1 MSQFPPGS
9 APPPPPPPPPP
20 GDRTPAGGG
29 NQPAE
34 ATAAIKYGW
43 EKFKDN
49 WGEIT
54 VALIIGFV
62 AIVIMVVI
70 GFLIQRSLTSVDKCT
85 VKISNGV
92 IQSSGGCG
100 ESPGFFT
107 QIFAGG
113 IFQIL
118 YYLGTMVLQLFV
130 IRAALMIIKGEK
142 LEASRVMSFENFG
155 PFVLTGLLVAVMT
168 FIGLILCI
176 LPGIAVMFFT
186 MFWGYFVVD
195 KNMGPVEAIKAS
207 FDLVKENAG
216 VVIIFL
222 ILGWVVTFAGAI
234 VCLVGLIVAIPV
246 VIIATGYMYKR
257 LQGEPVAA

>member
-1 MSQFPPGS
+1 MPVS
-9 APPPPPPPPPP
+9 
-20 GDRTPAGGG
+20 GG

-43 EKFKDN
+43 EKFKEN

-54 VALIIGFV
+54 VALVIGFV
-62 AIVIMVVI
+62 AIIVLAGI
-70 GFLIQRSLTSVDKCT
+70 GFLIQRSLTSVDSCT
-85 VKISNGV
+85 IKINNGV
-92 IQSSGGCG
+92 ISSSGGCG
-100 ESPGFFT
+100 NSPGFFT
-107 QIFAGG
+107 QIFAAG

-130 IRAALMIIKGEK
+130 IRATLMIIKGEK
-142 LEASRVMSFENFG
+142 LEASRVMSLENFG
-155 PFVLTGLLVAVMT
+155 PYVLTALLVAVMT
-168 FIGLILCI
+168 FVGLILCI

-195 KNMGPVEAIKAS
+195 KNMGPVDAIKAS
-207 FDLVKENAG
+207 FDLVKDNAG
-216 VVIIFL
+216 AVIVFL
-222 ILGWVVTFAGAI
+222 ILGWVVTFVGAI
-234 VCLVGLIVAIPV
+234 ACLVGLIVAIPV